1 MARMRSSL
9 PLIAAA
15 PFVLHLAFAP
25 EALSRSNCD
34 YPAAPERGA
43 ESCQGSEARVA
54 QSDGLQRRIPGRP
67 PPEPQPLPQIDPT
80 AVPPPRANLPR
91 ESIPVPDRWRL
102 IEDFGVS
109 ENWWDPYNQ
118 STLKADRPIFDDWFV
133 NFSFISD
140 STFEPR
146 GLPTPVGIQTTDRAN
161 SIDVF
166 GDTNQLLFNQLVITS
181 FSLIKGDTVYKP
193 PDFEFRLT
201 PVFNYNY
208 TEVEERRVLNIDP
221 AEGTT
226 RSDDH
231 IALQEAFVD
240 YHIRNV
246 SDRYDFDSVRLG
258 IQPIQSDFRGFLLQ
272 DQQLGAR
279 LFGTRDNNI
288 FQYNLAW
295 FRRLEKDTN
304 SGLNDL
310 GKDLRDDD
318 IFLANLYW
326 QDFPTL
332 GFVTQG
338 TVVYNRNREDDGLF
352 FNNNGF
358 LERPASMGDER
369 ARSYDVVYLGLNG
382 DGHFDRVNLTGSFYY
397 AFGKDYHN
405 QFRGTGDSADIR
417 AWMLALEPSIDFSWL
432 RLRGSFL
439 YASGD
444 SDPFDDESNGF
455 DAIFENPQF
464 AGADTS
470 YWIRQ
475 AVPLIG
481 GGGVALSGRNA
492 VLPALRSS
500 KEQGQSNFNNPGLLL
515 VGAGADLDLTPELR
529 LSFNVNHL
537 RFDDTSSLQ
546 FLRNQGSI
554 DNEIGWDLS
563 AALIWR
569 PLFIQNLV
577 FRASGAMLIA
587 GDGFSQLY
595 ATDRDEDVFY
605 SVLFSAVLT
614 Y

>member
-1 MARMRSSL
+1 MARMCSSL